1 MKIAEGKIAVFAGTT
16 EGRVLASRLA
26 GSQVAADV
34 FVATEYGK
42 EEIPKAENLQ
52 VHDGRVDEIQMEKL
66 FQEKKYDLILDAT
79 HPFAVLHLPSS
90 LEVTNFA
97 HGQAQLIK
105 YEIPEGR
112 KEAL

>member
-1 MKIAEGKIAVFAGTT
+1 M
-16 EGRVLASRLA
+16 
-26 GSQVAADV
+26 

-79 HPFAVLHLPSS
+79 HPFAVM
-90 LEVTNFA
+90 VTAN
-97 HGQAQLIK
+97 I
-105 YEIPEGR
+105 R
-112 KEAL
+112 EAAEKTGTPLLRILRDKKPG